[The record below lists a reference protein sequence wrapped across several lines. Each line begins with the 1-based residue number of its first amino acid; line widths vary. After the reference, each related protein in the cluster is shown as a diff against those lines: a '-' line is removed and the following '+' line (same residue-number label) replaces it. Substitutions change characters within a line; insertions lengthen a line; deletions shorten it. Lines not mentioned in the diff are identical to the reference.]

1 MKTHDRDVHSSDP
14 LILINKYTVNKKY
27 IEADTLGEYT
37 EALLSEFWFDQRPTF
52 CSVLDPKTLFLLL
65 VGRVKTSRHC

>member
-14 LILINKYTVNKKY
+14 LILINKYTVNKIY

-37 EALLSEFWFDQRPTF
+37 EALLSEF
-52 CSVLDPKTLFLLL
+52 
-65 VGRVKTSRHC
+65 